1 MVQYRLPLHEEAV
14 EMDCS
19 PTMMGGR
26 LVRMVVGSTRYPNG
40 LEHDEVKRDDIL
52 LQSRAAMVVNN
63 FDYRQAGMDCTSVMA
78 AV

>member
-14 EMDCS
+14 ERDCS

-26 LVRMVVGSTRYPNG
+26 LVTTVVGRTRYPNG

-52 LQSRAAMVVNN
+52 EQSRAAMVMHN
-63 FDYRQAGMDCTSVMA
+63 FNYR
-78 AV
+78 